1 MSMSMCPGR
10 FSTET
15 LKLLQDAAKR
25 EGLAA
30 RETILPYACIVCGR
44 AGLMALI
51 DGNEWRPAS
60 HEPPARKTEKSPSGS
75 WQRTRFTSN
84 S

>member
-15 LKLLQDAAKR
+15 LKGLQDAAKR

-60 HEPPARKTEKSPSGS
+60 HEPPPAKQMSPSGS
-75 WQRTRFTSN
+75 GQRTRVTSN